1 MVFRKVTIMKLREY
15 LMEMTKYTRKQK
27 ENLSHVIL
35 NILMDPNAAKLLKKV
50 KTTADKEN
58 ITITKEEAK
67 AILDNLKKIRQMV
80 IDLPIEEE
88 ENEI

>member
-1 MVFRKVTIMKLREY
+1 MKLREY